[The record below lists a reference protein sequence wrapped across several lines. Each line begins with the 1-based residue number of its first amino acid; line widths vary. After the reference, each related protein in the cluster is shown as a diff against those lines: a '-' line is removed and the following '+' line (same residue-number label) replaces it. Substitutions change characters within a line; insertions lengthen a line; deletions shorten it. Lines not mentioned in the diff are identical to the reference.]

1 MFVSTIAS
9 SSSVILPEGTPR
21 HRTSVVPP
29 CSFSFSSSSVCVYF
43 PCPCLWLLQRQ
54 SKGKYRRSGHNI
66 LQVQSTHPL
75 VGHFPL
81 ALRVPYRVPF
91 FSITLLLFSPHSVFL
106 LLCCVVTAIRILFLL
121 LLFSVLVWLSCC
133 TPRFSWRFSCFVYP
147 IQYVTRGIMVSHL
160 RICGGAAPIRVSLL
174 IGLCVEYPIG
184 IGLCRSLA
192 RALR

>member
-29 CSFSFSSSSVCVYF
+29 CSFSFSSSSVCVYC

-66 LQVQSTHPL
+66 LQVQSTHHL

-91 FSITLLLFSPHSVFL
+91 FSITLLLFSPTLFFFTLVLCGDGNTYSVFVVVVV
-106 LLCCVVTAIRILFLL
+106 LCPRLALVLYTAF
-121 LLFSVLVWLSCC
+121 
-133 TPRFSWRFSCFVYP
+133 
-147 IQYVTRGIMVSHL
+147 
-160 RICGGAAPIRVSLL
+160 
-174 IGLCVEYPIG
+174 
-184 IGLCRSLA
+184 
-192 RALR
+192 

>member
-43 PCPCLWLLQRQ
+43 PCPCLWLLAETV
-54 SKGKYRRSGHNI
+54 KGEIQTQWSQYSSGAVHPPPCRS
-66 LQVQSTHPL
+66 LPARTTCAVSR
-75 VGHFPL
+75 
-81 ALRVPYRVPF
+81 AL

-160 RICGGAAPIRVSLL
+160 RICSGAAPIRVSLL